1 MVGVTVVAV
10 EQKLEEYL
18 RGKRLVIV
26 WIALTILV
34 GVVSAFTF
42 ELPKYLL
49 LTNRGL
55 PTEGLII
62 ELQPLNH
69 GSVIYSYQVE
79 EQPYV
84 GGGHAGDIDS
94 RFDELR
100 AGQRVLVFYDPKKPG
115 ICCLGEPSKHLH
127 SLIVLAVFLATSPSL
142 LILALKIRRIFRST
156 SSSSLERK

>member
-1 MVGVTVVAV
+1 MAGVTVVAV

-34 GVVSAFTF
+34 GVVGAFTF

-62 ELQPLNH
+62 
-69 GSVIYSYQVE
+69 
-79 EQPYV
+79 
-84 GGGHAGDIDS
+84 
-94 RFDELR
+94 ELR